1 MASPLATVSSFVEGA
16 PPGEMLLPVLLP
28 PAILDL
34 FTEAICLDIKA
45 LTIDTPSLA
54 SQLGPAFEKYNEEQF
69 ATVKLPGSS
78 QSVIV
83 SSYNS
88 LGDGRYYDVE
98 SSSSFVFDHST
109 QKASGVQSHV
119 LESRQSDL
127 VKSLLKSLSTHVKE
141 HYPSASC
148 GVYPIEDD
156 SQIAAVVVANKYSP
170 NNFWNGRWR
179 SLYIF
184 SPSSSSLTGS
194 IKVDVHYYE
203 DGNVRLLTTKPVSAS
218 VSSASASTIIREIT
232 VAEKK
237 YQEEINKGFNNL
249 SETAFKGLRRQLPI
263 TRQKIEWDKI
273 AGYRL
278 GQDIGGGSSKR

>member
-1 MASPLATVSSFVEGA
+1 M
-16 PPGEMLLPVLLP
+16 M
-28 PAILDL
+28 
-34 FTEAICLDIKA
+34 EANKPD
-45 LTIDTPSLA
+45 
-54 SQLGPAFEKYNEEQF
+54 
-69 ATVKLPGSS
+69 
-78 QSVIV
+78 
-83 SSYNS
+83 
-88 LGDGRYYDVE
+88 R
-98 SSSSFVFDHST
+98 
-109 QKASGVQSHV
+109 
-119 LESRQSDL
+119 
-127 VKSLLKSLSTHVKE
+127 KSLLKGLSTHVKE
-141 HYPSASC
+141 HYPSASY

-156 SQIAAVVVANKYSP
+156 SKIAAVVVANKYSP

-203 DGNVRLLTTKPVSAS
+203 DGNVRLLTTKPVSAP
-218 VSSASASTIIREIT
+218 VSSASAGTIIREIT

-249 SETAFKGLRRQLPI
+249 SEGAFKGLRRQLPI